1 MALIWGIIYNAVQ
14 VEAGLTMQ
22 LNVCEFM
29 DGELLLIKL
38 LHNVVWE
45 KQTNNELGEREKKNS
60 SALAFVLVRSVISQY
75 APS

>member
-1 MALIWGIIYNAVQ
+1 ML
-14 VEAGLTMQ
+14 LK
-22 LNVCEFM
+22 VCEFM

-38 LHNVVWE
+38 LHNVFWE

-60 SALAFVLVRSVISQY
+60 TALTFVLARFVTSQY